1 MRKKIG
7 KKIKAILCD
16 VDGTFIDSFIRGL
29 YKLRLAAEAAG
40 YVYDEELEQRAV
52 AAWGNPLVPLLEHC
66 FPDATSETING
77 MVELFTIHDMD
88 NPPNAIVGVHAVF
101 EFLASLGIVF
111 TVVTSR
117 DSESLDRI
125 LKNEQLDHHFIH
137 VATADTVEHKKPDP
151 RVFDCTIR
159 LLAERGITPDE
170 CILIGDTND
179 DWHAGKNFGMR
190 TVIVRTGPLHGVR
203 DHIPAED
210 HIDSF
215 ADLPEW
221 LERNN
226 LLAA

>member
-1 MRKKIG
+1 MPN
-7 KKIKAILCD
+7 IKAVLCD

-29 YKLRLAAEAAG
+29 YKIRLSAEANG
-40 YVYDEELEQRAV
+40 YVYTEELEQRAV
-52 AAWGNPLVPLLEHC
+52 AIWGAELVPLLEHC
-66 FPDATSETING
+66 FPDATSETIAS
-77 MVELFTIHDMD
+77 MVDLFKSYDME
-88 NPPNAIVGVHAVF
+88 NPPSAIKGVHTVF

-125 LKNEQLDHHFIH
+125 LKNEKLDHHFVHI
-137 VATADTVEHKKPDP
+137 ASADTVEHKKPDA
-151 RVFDCTIR
+151 RVFGCTMR
-159 LLAERGITPDE
+159 LLAERGISPDE
-170 CILIGDTND
+170 CVMIGDTND
-179 DWHAGKNFGMR
+179 DWYAGKNFGMR

-215 ADLPEW
+215 ADLPAW

-226 LLAA
+226 LLTA